1 MRGDARSA
9 ATVIPEAWRQPTA
22 HPHSR
27 PPGAARDR
35 RQAPDRRCGHHP
47 NTSAAHS
54 AHRDRGRPG
63 EYSRPISDS
72 PRSRSQPRRNP
83 ARVQI
88 PTRPPR
94 LVPCECERR
103 YHRRARSGAPAAAKL
118 EAQGQPTRSRNRW
131 ASLGTRCG
139 HTRLTAGLARDDVLD
154 DPRFNRSTL
163 SISNPTSEAAVS
175 AAPISLAVWA
185 NARVNETVVCTT
197 PTVARAIAGVER
209 VEVSGLHAADPRA
222 RQRCRWQQ
230 PDACVGGVDVR
241 RLELVS
247 RRGAGRRWRETRVA
261 GRFAG

>member
-63 EYSRPISDS
+63 EHSRAISDS
-72 PRSRSQPRRNP
+72 PRSPSHPRQNA
-83 ARVQI
+83 ARAQI

-94 LVPCECERR
+94 LVPSETLKGEAQAP
-103 YHRRARSGAPAAAKL
+103 ARGAPAAAKL

-139 HTRLTAGLARDDVLD
+139 HTRLTPGLRETT
-154 DPRFNRSTL
+154 RSTIPV
-163 SISNPTSEAAVS
+163 SI
-175 AAPISLAVWA
+175 APRS
-185 NARVNETVVCTT
+185 RSRT
-197 PTVARAIAGVER
+197 RR
-209 VEVSGLHAADPRA
+209 R
-222 RQRCRWQQ
+222 
-230 PDACVGGVDVR
+230 R
-241 RLELVS
+241 RLS
-247 RRGAGRRWRETRVA
+247 ARRPSAWRCGRTR
-261 GRFAG
+261 G